1 MRENTTNLGKCL
13 YFCQQLSR
21 HSISMIFTEKI
32 RKLREER
39 QMPQRQFAAALEID
53 TATYCKI
60 EKGERRVKRE
70 QVITIA
76 KLLQTD
82 EKELLSLWLA
92 EQVIEVLKGETEL
105 AVEALEFTKK
115 YFK

>member
-1 MRENTTNLGKCL
+1 M
-13 YFCQQLSR
+13 
-21 HSISMIFTEKI
+21 FTEKI
-32 RKLREER
+32 RQLREER

-70 QVITIA
+70 QVIIIA

-82 EKELLSLWLA
+82 EKELLSFWLA
-92 EQVIEVLKGETEL
+92 DQVTAIVAEEKEL
-105 AVEALEFTKK
+105 ASKVMKLTQKK
-115 YFK
+115 INE

>member
-1 MRENTTNLGKCL
+1 M
-13 YFCQQLSR
+13 
-21 HSISMIFTEKI
+21 MFTEKI
-32 RKLREER
+32 RQLREER

-70 QVITIA
+70 QVVIIA
-76 KLLQTD
+76 ELLQTD

-92 EQVIEVLKGETEL
+92 DQLTAVVADEKEL
-105 AVEALEFTKK
+105 SNKALNIAKQNINKK
-115 YFK
+115 